1 MPGLHSGHRD
11 RMRERVRKSG
21 ADALEKHEL
30 LEFLMY
36 PFVPYKDTNPL
47 GHELIDRFGSLYDVI
62 NAPYDQLYSIKGMT
76 EKGALFLTAVAAL
89 TRKLAEEQKPVYG
102 TIKNIRDAVD
112 ALSRLLRG
120 AKTEQLATLY
130 LDTQGKILYERVV
143 ARGGLSAINVYKRDL
158 LETALYRN
166 AGRIIIGHNHPAGSL
181 EPSGEDI
188 EFTKEIETAVS
199 ALDIELVDHLI
210 VTDSG
215 RYYSFKHSHDRTDAP
230 ALKRAPSFI
239 QDNRLQAV
247 AEKEIKSE
255 KK

>member
-1 MPGLHSGHRD
+1 MPGLHSGHRE

-47 GHELIDRFGSLYDVI
+47 GHELIDRFGSLNDVI
-62 NAPYDQLYSIKGMT
+62 NASYEQLFSIKGMT

-89 TRKLAEEQKPVYG
+89 NRKISEEQKPVSG

-112 ALSRLLRG
+112 SLSRLLRG
-120 AKTEQLATLY
+120 AKVEQLATLY

-143 ARGGLSAINVYKRDL
+143 ARGGPSAINVYKRDL

-188 EFTKEIETAVS
+188 AFTEEIETAVS

-215 RYYSFKHSHDRTDAP
+215 RYYSFKHSRGENNELAP
-230 ALKRAPSFI
+230 KRVPSLQ
-239 QDNRLQAV
+239 QDSRLRA
-247 AEKEIKSE
+247 AEKESKSNG
-255 KK
+255 K